1 MKEMLLATLL
11 LLAVPASWAPP
22 PKDGTNRS
30 EPLPHA
36 KEPPVLNPLDPGQ
49 EAARLIQDYLK
60 NVGQEDGKP
69 SAMSRKQALL
79 LLFALHDYDES
90 GRLDGLEFMRLL
102 SEMPSQRDR
111 GRSEPDSVV
120 LMVDNI
126 LATQDLN
133 HDGLLEPSELLQGP
147 WHSQTPTLL
156 AAPHGEEG
164 SVLRADPEPD
174 GQDDGHLDPLGQ
186 QGTAES
192 LAASE
197 EAQDQGV
204 MEAPSLSPPAQNQ
217 EGAPGQGE
225 AADVPQPQETG
236 EPLVSGD

>member
-1 MKEMLLATLL
+1 MKEMLLAAL
-11 LLAVPASWAPP
+11 LLAVPASWAA

-30 EPLPHA
+30 EPLPSA
-36 KEPPVLNPLDPGQ
+36 REPPIPNPLDPGQ
-49 EAARLIQDYLK
+49 ESARLIQEYLK
-60 NVGQEDGKP
+60 NVGQEDGKA

-79 LLFALHDYDES
+79 LLFALHDYDKS

-102 SEMPSQRDR
+102 SEMPSQRD
-111 GRSEPDSVV
+111 SSVPDSVV

-156 AAPHGEEG
+156 AAPDGEEG
-164 SVLRADPEPD
+164 SVLRAPPAPD
-174 GQDDGHLDPLGQ
+174 GQGVGHPDPLGQ

-192 LAASE
+192 PAASE
-197 EAQDQGV
+197 AAQDQGV
-204 MEAPSLSPPAQNQ
+204 VEAPSLSPPAQNQ

-225 AADVPQPQETG
+225 AAEAPQPQETG
-236 EPLVSGD
+236 EPLMPGD